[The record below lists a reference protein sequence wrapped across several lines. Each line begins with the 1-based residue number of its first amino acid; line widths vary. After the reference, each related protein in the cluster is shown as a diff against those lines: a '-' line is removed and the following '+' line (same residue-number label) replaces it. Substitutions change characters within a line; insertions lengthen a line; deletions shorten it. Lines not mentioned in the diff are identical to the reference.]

1 MKYLDVILLQKC
13 GLHTPIN
20 QVSFLLDNLD
30 KNSISHTPWA
40 SFKYVP
46 NVKFV
51 LAYGADAIFIKYF
64 VEEKFIKASIASS
77 NGAVHEDACVELFIS
92 FEDEK
97 AYYNLEFNCIG
108 TALVGY
114 GETKEGRELQPEYLI
129 KEIRYQSIITNPQ
142 QGNNVHWQLTIII
155 PFTLFKY
162 SNLSSLEGKK
172 GRANFYKCGDHL
184 PTPHY
189 ISWSDI
195 KSAEPNFHL
204 PQFFGSLQFK

>member
-1 MKYLDVILLQKC
+1 MKHLDVIFLQNF

-20 QVSFLLDNLD
+20 KVSLLLDNLD
-30 KNSISHTPWA
+30 KNIISQVPWA
-40 SFKYVP
+40 TFNYVP
-46 NVKFV
+46 NVKFTV
-51 LAYGADAIFIKYF
+51 AYGPDAIFIKYF
-64 VEEKFIKASIASS
+64 VEEEFIKASNGAS
-77 NGAVHEDACVELFIS
+77 NGTVYEDACVEFFIS

-114 GETKEGRELQPEYLI
+114 GETKEGRELQPDSLI
-129 KEIRYQSIITNPQ
+129 KDIRYQSIISNPQ
-142 QGNNVHWQLTIII
+142 QGNNVHWQLTTIN
-155 PFTLFKY
+155 PFTLFNY
-162 SNLSSLEGKK
+162 SNLSSLKGKK

-195 KSAEPNFHL
+195 KSPQPNFHL